1 MRIRKFKEEDARKV
15 SHLIRKTLIEVNIRD
30 YPKSVIDNLVRNN
43 STSKIIER
51 SKQRDIYVVADG
63 EKILATANLGDDVIY
78 TVFVNP
84 NYHGKGIGR
93 TLITFLEEKVKKK
106 GYKVIQ
112 VPSSTT
118 AYNFYKKL
126 GYKKVRTKTS
136 PEHGK
141 VIIMKKKIQ

>member
-93 TLITFLEEKVKKK
+93 TLITFLEEKVK
-106 GYKVIQ
+106 
-112 VPSSTT
+112 
-118 AYNFYKKL
+118 N
-126 GYKKVRTKTS
+126 
-136 PEHGK
+136 GK
-141 VIIMKKKIQ
+141 NGSGGPMGRV